1 MQIVGEEDPRVAAGI
16 DDVVAGVED
25 GYDGYGELVGAQAGP
40 DVPDRVQFRAVG
52 RQGQQQEV
60 VGDDKAG

>member
-1 MQIVGEEDPRVAAGI
+1 MQIDGEEVPRVAAGI

-25 GYDGYGELVGAQAGP
+25 DYGELVGAQAGP

>member
-1 MQIVGEEDPRVAAGI
+1 MQIVGEEVPCVAAGI

-52 RQGQQQEV
+52 RQGQQ
-60 VGDDKAG
+60 